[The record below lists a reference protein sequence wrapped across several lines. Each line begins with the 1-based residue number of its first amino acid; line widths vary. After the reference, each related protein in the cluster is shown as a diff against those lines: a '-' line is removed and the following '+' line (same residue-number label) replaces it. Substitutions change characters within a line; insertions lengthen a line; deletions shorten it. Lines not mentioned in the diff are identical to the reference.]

1 MRILFL
7 IFFLATTFVVAG
19 QKRLSEGSMV
29 FLVINLKARKPEG
42 DTLSS
47 IHYFKGA
54 NLRTDLIGKLGNA
67 VTIYDTRETKGA
79 IIRDFGSQR
88 ILIPLDQTAW
98 EDRNSWFAHSAI
110 EFMAQEQL
118 LLGYPCKMARLTM
131 ANGAAIDVMYTSEV
145 KLENTNTAFQFG
157 DLPGLVLAYTYTK
170 GDITVMYKPVSLNF
184 DPVPIQKFDIP
195 NSGYRLLDYKESK
208 N

>member
-1 MRILFL
+1 MRIIFL
-7 IFFLATTFVVAG
+7 VFFLTTNLVVAG
-19 QKRLSEGSMV
+19 QKRLSEGSMT
-29 FLVINLKARKPEG
+29 FSVINLKAGKPEG

-54 NLRTDLIGKLGNA
+54 HLRTDLIGRLGNA

-79 IIRDFGSQR
+79 IIRDFGSQK
-88 ILIPLDQTAW
+88 ILIPLNETAW
-98 EDRNSWFAHSAI
+98 EDRNSWFANSVI
-110 EFMAQEQL
+110 EYMAQEQL

-131 ANGAAIDVMYTSEV
+131 VNGAAIEVLYTNEV
-145 KLENTNTAFQFG
+145 KLENTNTEFQFG
-157 DLPGLVLAYTYTK
+157 DLPGIVLAYTYTK
-170 GDITVMYKPVSLNF
+170 GDISVMYKPVSLNF

-195 NSGYRLLDYKESK
+195 NSGYRLLNYKESK

>member
-1 MRILFL
+1 MRTIFL
-7 IFFLATTFVVAG
+7 IFFLATTLVVAG
-19 QKRLSEGSMV
+19 QKRLSEGSMT
-29 FLVINLKARKPEG
+29 FSVINLKAGKPEG

-54 NLRTDLIGKLGNA
+54 HLRTDLIGKLGNA

-79 IIRDFGSQR
+79 IIRDFGSQK
-88 ILIPLDQTAW
+88 ILIPLDETAW
-98 EDRNSWFAHSAI
+98 QDRNSWFANSVI
-110 EFMAQEQL
+110 EYLPQEQL
-118 LLGYPCKMARLTM
+118 LLGYPCKMAKLTM
-131 ANGAAIDVMYTSEV
+131 VNGAAIEVMYTSEV
-145 KLENTNTAFQFG
+145 KLENTNTEFQFG

-170 GDITVMYKPVSLNF
+170 GDMTVIYKPISLNF

-208 N
+208 K

>member
-1 MRILFL
+1 MRIIFL
-7 IFFLATTFVVAG
+7 VFFLATTFVVAG
-19 QKRLSEGSMV
+19 QKRLSEGSMT
-29 FLVINLKARKPEG
+29 FSVINLKAGKPEG

-54 NLRTDLIGKLGNA
+54 HLRTDLIGKLGNA

-88 ILIPLDQTAW
+88 ILIPLDETAW
-98 EDRNSWFAHSAI
+98 QDRNSWFANSVI
-110 EFMAQEQL
+110 EYMSQEQL

-131 ANGAAIDVMYTSEV
+131 VNGAAIEVMYTNEI
-145 KLENTNTAFQFG
+145 KLENTNTEFQFG

-170 GDITVMYKPVSLNF
+170 GDITVIYKPVSLNF

>member
-1 MRILFL
+1 MRTIFL

-19 QKRLSEGSMV
+19 QKRLSEGSMT
-29 FLVINLKARKPEG
+29 FSVINLKAGKPEG

-54 NLRTDLIGKLGNA
+54 HLRTDLVGRLGNA

-88 ILIPLDQTAW
+88 ILIPLDEAAW
-98 EDRNSWFAHSAI
+98 KDRNSWFANSVI
-110 EFMAQEQL
+110 EYVDQEQL
-118 LLGYPCKMARLTM
+118 LLGYPCKMAKLTM
-131 ANGAAIDVMYTSEV
+131 VNGAAIEVMYTNEV
-145 KLENTNTAFQFG
+145 KLENTNTEFQFG
-157 DLPGLVLAYTYTK
+157 DLPGLVLSYTYTK

>member
-1 MRILFL
+1 MRTIFL

-19 QKRLSEGSMV
+19 QKRLSEGSMT
-29 FLVINLKARKPEG
+29 FSVINLKAGKPEG

-54 NLRTDLIGKLGNA
+54 HLRTDLVGRLGKA

-88 ILIPLDQTAW
+88 ILIPLNETVWD
-98 EDRNSWFAHSAI
+98 DRNSWSANSVI
-110 EFMAQEQL
+110 EYLAQEQL

-131 ANGAAIDVMYTSEV
+131 VNGAAIEVMYTNEV
-145 KLENTNTAFQFG
+145 KLENTNTEFQFG

-184 DPVPIQKFDIP
+184 DPVPIQIFDIP